1 MRFLIDLNLS
11 PEWARVLQEAR
22 HEAEHWRDLGALTAN
37 DVELMAYARLHNYIV
52 LTHDLDFGMLLHA
65 TGAEG
70 PSVVQLRMEEVR
82 PAESATLLLQALSEA
97 ESALRQGALV
107 SVEPRR
113 RRIRLLPLRKQ
124 RP

>member
-1 MRFLIDLNLS
+1 
-11 PEWARVLQEAR
+11 
-22 HEAEHWRDLGALTAN
+22 
-37 DVELMAYARLHNYIV
+37 
-52 LTHDLDFGMLLHA
+52 MLLHA

-82 PAESATLLLQALSEA
+82 PSESGALLLQALIEA
-97 ESALRQGALV
+97 ESALQQGALV

-113 RRIRLLPLRKQ
+113 RRIRLLPLRKK